1 MKATE
6 FYKGLQINLPE
17 YGFKLDK
24 HGMYNTESGGYNP
37 VNNGDLKID
46 VFSSRNLVTVIV
58 SNDFYYLKDTTDY
71 NKGYKQNMVAL
82 TGDRIKEF
90 VNRLN

>member
-6 FYKGLQINLPE
+6 LYKGLQINLSE
-17 YGFKLDK
+17 YGFKFDK
-24 HGMYNTESGGYNP
+24 DGMYNTESGMYNT
-37 VNNGDLKID
+37 VNNGDLQID
-46 VFSSRNLVTVIV
+46 VFSSRNIVTVTV